1 MTQVAVRPRALGE
14 RNFLLFWA
22 GQTVSKTGSAVT
34 TVALPLV
41 VIHALSADALTMG
54 VLNAAIWLP
63 WLLIGLQAG
72 AWADRTRKRPLMIAC
87 DVASAVL
94 LVSVPV
100 AAWLGVL
107 TMAHVLLVAFAVGCA
122 TVLFTAAYS
131 AYVPFL
137 VGRDNLMGAN
147 SRLHVSEQ
155 AAKVAGPGIGG
166 VVAQVTGAVAGL
178 VVDAASF
185 VVSAVCLRSIRA
197 VEPAPQPKA
206 RRSVRADVVEA
217 LKVVVRDPYLRVLTL
232 HSGAVNLCM
241 AGLQALWVLFLVR
254 TAGLGSWVV
263 GALTAAIAIGGV
275 LGATL
280 APWYSRRLGS
290 ARALRLG
297 SPVTALFGLLFP
309 LADPGVGIVLALVGV
324 MASSMGTA
332 ANSVI
337 AVSFRQ
343 AYCPR
348 EMLGRVAMSIRF
360 VIFGVNPVGALLGG
374 VLGTVLDLR
383 TAIWI
388 LVIANIAAGFTL
400 YIGPLR
406 TGRDLPIPTHEEKA

>member
-1 MTQVAVRPRALGE
+1 MTQVAARPSVLGE
-14 RNFLLFWA
+14 RNFMLFWA
-22 GQTVSKTGSAVT
+22 GQAVSKTGGAVT

-41 VIHALSADALTMG
+41 MIQVLSADAFTMG

-63 WLLIGLQAG
+63 WLVIGLQAG
-72 AWADRTRKRPLMIAC
+72 AWADRVRKRPLMIAC
-87 DVASAVL
+87 DIASAVL
-94 LVSVPV
+94 LASVPV

-107 TMAHVLLVAFAVGCA
+107 TLAHILFVAFAVGCA

-137 VGRDNLMGAN
+137 VGRDNLLGAN
-147 SRLHVSEQ
+147 SRLHMTEQ

-166 VVAQVTGAVAGL
+166 VLATVTGAVAGL
-178 VVDAASF
+178 MVDAASF
-185 VVSAVCLRSIRA
+185 VVSALCLRSIRA
-197 VEPAPQPKA
+197 VEPATEPKP
-206 RRSVRADVVEA
+206 RRGILAEVAEA
-217 LKVVVRDPYLRVLTL
+217 LKVVVRDPYLSVLTL
-232 HSGAVNLCM
+232 HSGAVNFCM

-254 TAGLGSWVV
+254 TAGLGGWVV

-280 APWYSRRLGS
+280 APWYSRRVGS

-309 LADPGVGIVLALVGV
+309 LADPGIGIVLALVGV
-324 MASSMGTA
+324 MGSSMGTA

-360 VIFGVNPVGALLGG
+360 VIFGVNPIGSLLGG

-400 YIGPLR
+400 YIGPIR
-406 TGRDLPIPTHEEKA
+406 TGRDLPVPTPEEKA